1 MESVKQ
7 SICRR
12 GASMA
17 LPSRLGGL
25 TASNAHGLALPG
37 TIRPE
42 PGRLST
48 QHIVKS
54 LTTALH
60 MPFLRGSNNYYRFL
74 ALLMQ
79 GKSLPHSMPEMSQK
93 KGSYMTWL
101 RRGWAPILGFFKERK
116 KGGQDFDP
124 GRRSSHRN

>member
-79 GKSLPHSMPEMSQK
+79 GKSLPHSMPEMCLN
-93 KGSYMTWL
+93 KGSY
-101 RRGWAPILGFFKERK
+101 
-116 KGGQDFDP
+116 
-124 GRRSSHRN
+124 RSEEHTSELQSHSFI